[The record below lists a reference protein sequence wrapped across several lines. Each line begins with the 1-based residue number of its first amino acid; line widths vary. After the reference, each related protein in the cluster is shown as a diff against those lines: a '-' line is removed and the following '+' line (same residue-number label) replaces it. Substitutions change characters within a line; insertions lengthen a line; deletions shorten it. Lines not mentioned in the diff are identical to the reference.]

1 MKIIV
6 TGGGTGG
13 HVYPALSIADEI
25 KKRDPD
31 AEIIFVG
38 TQRGIESRVVPEAG
52 YELKIIEAAGINRR
66 EIFKNINVASK
77 GLRGLKQCMGILKK
91 FKPDLVIGT
100 GGYVSGPMVFLAS
113 LKGIRTCIHE
123 QNAYPGLTN
132 KLLGLSVAEIMTG
145 FESSKNY
152 FMRKKRVYYTGNP
165 VRKEFYGIEKN
176 EARKI
181 LDLPLQEFRVLSMGG
196 SGGASVLNEI
206 IKESMAILRS
216 EEIYFTHIT
225 GKRYFEKFMLGLKYE
240 NKNEIHPYISEMAL
254 HMAASDII
262 VSRAGAITVAEILKL
277 GKPSILIPSPNVTG
291 NHQFHNASALKKS
304 GCALLMEEKDL
315 TGASLADVLL
325 RLYENRDRIE
335 RMEKCAACY
344 NKSDATKSIVDRMMN
359 L

>member
-25 KKRDPD
+25 KRRNPD

-38 TQRGIESRVVPEAG
+38 TERGIESRVVPESG
-52 YELKIIEAAGINRR
+52 YELKIIDAAGINRR
-66 EIFKNINVASK
+66 KILENIKVAYAGFR
-77 GLRGLKQCMGILKK
+77 GLRQCMGILKE
-91 FKPDLVIGT
+91 FKPELVIGT
-100 GGYVSGPMVFLAS
+100 GGYVSGPMVFLSS
-113 LKGIRTCIHE
+113 LKGLKTCIHE

-132 KLLGLSVAEIMTG
+132 KLLGLSATEIMTG
-145 FESSKNY
+145 FESSENY
-152 FMRKKRVYYTGNP
+152 FVRKKRVHYTGNP

-181 LDLPLQEFRVLSMGG
+181 LGLPLEQFRVLSMGG
-196 SGGASVLNEI
+196 SGGASVLNDR
-206 IKESMAILRS
+206 IKESMTILKN

-225 GKRYFEKFMLGLKYE
+225 GKRYFEKFMSDFECGS
-240 NKNEIHPYISEMAL
+240 NNEICPYISEMAI
-254 HMAASDII
+254 HMAASDIV

-304 GCALLMEEKDL
+304 GCALMMEEKEL
-315 TGASLADVLL
+315 TGRNLADALL
-325 RLYENRDRIE
+325 KLYENKDRIE
-335 RMEKCAACY
+335 LMEKCAY
-344 NKSDATKSIVDRMMN
+344 PYKKSDATKSIVDRMMN